1 MIARTCLMVAGLVVW
16 GLPSIPGL
24 APQPDQRVSLARAT
38 NAPEVA
44 TTIPSGTSIPI
55 TLDQDV
61 PIDRSQ
67 FGQTFP
73 AHVTRD
79 VVVNGKVAVPQGAPA
94 EVKLMPSEEQSNAAT
109 LELSKLEIGGQ
120 MKEVST
126 SSARADA
133 DEKLGTG
140 KKTAIGAAA
149 GAVIGA
155 VTGAGVIKGAVV
167 GAGGGLAWGLLDK
180 SGKRVEDDT
189 HLRFQLQKNVS

>member
-1 MIARTCLMVAGLVVW
+1 MLARTSLLIVGLIVW
-16 GLPSIPGL
+16 GLPAIPGL
-24 APQPDQRVSLARAT
+24 APASDHRPLIARASVVT
-38 NAPEVA
+38 ERI
-44 TTIPSGTSIPI
+44 TIPSGTSIPV

-61 PIDRSQ
+61 PIDRNR
-67 FGQTFP
+67 FGESFS

-79 VVVNGKVAVPQGAPA
+79 VIVNGKVALSQGAPA
-94 EVKLMPSEEQSNAAT
+94 QVKLMPSEEKADAAT
-109 LELSKLEIGGQ
+109 LQLSQLEVGGQ
-120 MKEVST
+120 MREVNS

-167 GAGGGLAWGLLDK
+167 GAGGGLAWGLLTHGDT
-180 SGKRVEDDT
+180 RVKDDT
-189 HLRFQLQKNVS
+189 HLSFQLQKDVS